1 FVPETKLGSDLLRDM
16 QRDNVRMAIVV
27 DEYGG
32 VSGLVTIEDLVEEIV
47 GDIQDEYDVE
57 EALFERVRD
66 NEYIIDAKL
75 PVEEFDELVGRELP
89 EGDYETLGGFVIAQ
103 LDKIPITG
111 DVVHFEDLTIT
122 VLGTKG
128 RRVTK
133 VRVVR
138 QAPEAAQ
145 ITEGG
150 QEARQETS
158 PGHADEEEGEQSL
171 DSAPLN
177 IAEQRAL
184 RRDVTN
190 PGRADVPT
198 RDGSENGVAG
208 RRSADP
214 GAPSI

>member
-1 FVPETKLGSDLLRDM
+1 
-16 QRDNVRMAIVV
+16 
-27 DEYGG
+27 
-32 VSGLVTIEDLVEEIV
+32 EDLVEEIV

-66 NEYIIDAKL
+66 DEYIIDAKL

-103 LDKIPITG
+103 LDKIPTMG

-138 QAPEAAQ
+138 QPPETTPAPEAGGSQAPEAA
-145 ITEGG
+145 
-150 QEARQETS
+150 ET
-158 PGHADEEEGEQSL
+158 PDEEPL
-171 DSAPLN
+171 DSAQVN
-177 IAEQRAL
+177 TAERRA
-184 RRDVTN
+184 RAPDATD
-190 PGRADVPT
+190 PGRDGAPT
-198 RDGSENGVAG
+198 RDGSANGVA
-208 RRSADP
+208 RRRPADPRADP
-214 GAPSI
+214 GAPSL